1 MFSKAENAIDYD
13 NKSKFIKTK
22 IKSVNH
28 SVRFVQEDKDA
39 FQISFNKD
47 ILYVLSY

>member
-1 MFSKAENAIDYD
+1 MFSKAENAIYYD

-28 SVRFVQEDKDA
+28 SVRFVHEDRDA
-39 FQISFNKD
+39 SQISFNKD